1 MEPVPSTSQGGGQDG
16 REAQLPSPKRQK
28 MAAAT
33 AAAIP
38 PANAEAAEALL
49 APAAPEYM
57 ETIFSDD
64 CLLLVFR
71 LVDMVDLLQTLPL
84 VCTRWNRLARTA
96 RLARAVLQVHAGM
109 VKPSVADPQRRQAIF
124 GGPAVVEEGGAGHH
138 NQAQAQAQPE
148 QLNNAAAAAPV
159 DDHDH
164 DHDRRVEENHVSSIR
179 PIREFFFCERACLKL
194 ATLLPNIRTL
204 VLSVDHLQLETSMPA
219 ILLLLNRHITFAG
232 RLTTFRF
239 SLRFALAHTLLT
251 VGGRTALVAAL
262 STVQAGETREAFDQR
277 RTAYVRA
284 ALAIRDIVAA
294 VNQMGK
300 SENSV

>member
-1 MEPVPSTSQGGGQDG
+1 M
-16 REAQLPSPKRQK
+16 PSPKRQK
-28 MAAAT
+28 MADT
-33 AAAIP
+33 VAAAIP

-124 GGPAVVEEGGAGHH
+124 GGPAVVEEGGAEHQA
-138 NQAQAQAQPE
+138 QAQAQAQPE
-148 QLNNAAAAAPV
+148 QLNNAAAV

-164 DHDRRVEENHVSSIR
+164 DHDRRRVEENHVSRIR
-179 PIREFFFCERACLKL
+179 PIREFYFCERACLKL

-204 VLSVDHLQLETSMPA
+204 VLSVDHLALETSMPA

-239 SLRFALAHTLLT
+239 SLRFARAHTLLT

-262 STVQAGETREAFDQR
+262 STPQAGETREAFDQR

>member
-1 MEPVPSTSQGGGQDG
+1 
-16 REAQLPSPKRQK
+16 
-28 MAAAT
+28 MADT
-33 AAAIP
+33 VAAAIP

-138 NQAQAQAQPE
+138 QAEAQAQPE

-179 PIREFFFCERACLKL
+179 PIREFYFCERACLKL

-204 VLSVDHLQLETSMPA
+204 VLSVDHLALETSMPA

-262 STVQAGETREAFDQR
+262 STPQAGETREAFDKR

-300 SENSV
+300 SRGE